1 MWPVLHF
8 DINNQII
15 ERTDTFVPVRSSK
28 NYLHAEFEF
37 QTSDWDGKSK
47 TILFRSGDNDPIP
60 ILLGETNTCL
70 VPAEVLVGTSFSVSI
85 IAGDLITANVVTIK
99 LYESGYRTGDIPEP
113 SETLYEQLMTA
124 FDETKQTVIDSAK
137 TAESWA
143 HGHTD
148 YPDRQKDN
156 AAYYAEQARNSAKEV
171 PGQVKEGKKQ
181 IDDYM
186 NALATTFDSHVN
198 EKISEAEKEINN
210 TKQSAVD
217 AVSDSQKTSV
227 IKIEEETN
235 KQIKSVENAGTAQ
248 VSAVN
253 KAGGNQIEAISTAGS
268 TAVDTVK
275 TQQSK
280 VVQSVTDE
288 GTKQIKSIKEN
299 GTNYANL
306 IDTSGKERLK
316 SIQDAGQDAVNE
328 VTTQQD
334 AAVQNVSNEGRQQ
347 VAVVNS
353 AATTQIDTINA
364 VGSTQKKAVEDTAKT
379 EIEKIQAIAKE
390 FEGDHAH
397 VENLETR
404 VSVVEKQMANINMD
418 EDRLDNIL
426 LDVESGLAATKYP
439 VGTQIITDWN
449 RIDASGNK
457 TAYRPELNIVHYGNT
472 AIKDSEEA
480 EERNANVMY
489 LEWDKTIPDGFAF
502 CIQQALQCFDGTE
515 GTPDGLAAGNYS
527 IKMVAKNGG
536 SAFKTKWDGKYAN
549 FTLAKD
555 IPSGGIMRLTVS
567 DWNGTSETAIAMH
580 VITNA
585 GINESDAKI
594 EEVIVTE
601 STDSTIEGYTFLGET
616 WGEDVGYGKLNYPES
631 CYYGDNTWA
640 TSDLRQWLNAEG
652 ADWWAK
658 QTRYNRKP
666 NIATRI
672 QGYLTGLDEELK
684 SHIKFAKHTT
694 IGSNLKYPNQKFV
707 TYDRVFLHS
716 FNQSNIT
723 TDYSSQFDN
732 EGERW
737 EYYKK
742 LAEGVDNLNAQKMF
756 KVRNVYPILIR
767 YAINAITTA
776 QYVFSRSAHLGT
788 AYNVRN
794 VLASGGCGGARACSG
809 DRCLP
814 ACLIAK

>member
-1 MWPVLHF
+1 MSNTE
-8 DINNQII
+8 NNY
-15 ERTDTFVPVRSSK
+15 RDTDLGNITFNPKGEYSDEAVYEYLDTVNYQGSS
-28 NYLHAEFEF
+28 YMCTVEFPNTITAVKPEK
-37 QTSDWDGKSK
+37 GKDSENWQL
-47 TILFRSGDNDPIP
+47 IASSGEITTEYIKMYNDVIDKAKQV
-60 ILLGETNTCL
+60 GETKVT
-70 VPAEVLVGTSFSVSI
+70 VDSSRQKIEEIEVDIQQMRKDTQVAMQEATSS
-85 IAGDLITANVVTIK
+85 
-99 LYESGYRTGDIPEP
+99 R
-113 SETLYEQLMTA
+113 
-124 FDETKQTVIDSAK
+124 DSAAGYAQS
-137 TAESWA
+137 AEISRKA
-143 HGHTD
+143 
-148 YPDRQKDN
+148 
-156 AAYYAEQARNSAKEV
+156 AKESENNV
-171 PGQVKEGKKQ
+171 
-181 IDDYM
+181 D
-186 NALATTFDSHVN
+186 ALAATFDSHVN

-227 IKIEEETN
+227 TKIEEETN

-253 KAGGNQIEAISTAGS
+253 KAGGNQIEAISTASS
-268 TAVDTVK
+268 TAVNNVNA
-275 TQQSK
+275 QESK

-334 AAVQNVSNEGRQQ
+334 AAVQNVSNEGKQQ
-347 VAVVNS
+347 VAAVNS
-353 AATTQIDTINA
+353 AATTQIDTINT
-364 VGSTQKKAVEDTAKT
+364 VGSTQKKAVEDTAKM

-390 FEGDHAH
+390 FEGDHVH

-404 VSVVEKQMANINMD
+404 VSVVEKQITNINMD
-418 EDRLDNIL
+418 EERLDNIL

-439 VGTQIITDWN
+439 VGTQIVTDWN
-449 RIDASGNK
+449 KVDSSGSK
-457 TAYRPELNIVHYGNT
+457 TAYRPELNIVHYSNT
-472 AIKDSEEA
+472 VIKDSEES

-502 CIQQALQCFDGTE
+502 CIQQALQCFDGTD
-515 GTPDGLAAGNYS
+515 GTPDGLPAGNYS

-536 SAFKTKWDGKYAN
+536 SAFKTKWDGKYVN
-549 FTLAKD
+549 FTLTKD
-555 IPSGGIMRLTVS
+555 IPSGGILRLTVS

-580 VITNA
+580 VITNV

-601 STDSTIEGYTFLGET
+601 STDSITEGYTFLGET

-631 CYYGDNTWA
+631 CYYGDNAWA

-652 ADWWAK
+652 TDWWTK

-666 NIATRI
+666 NIATMI

-694 IGSNLKYPNQKFV
+694 IGNNSKYPNQKFI

-732 EGERW
+732 EGEVW

-742 LAEGVDNLNAQKMF
+742 LAEGVDKLNAQKMF
-756 KVRNVYPILIR
+756 KVWNTYPILIR
-767 YAINAITTA
+767 YAINAVTTA
-776 QYVFSRSAHLGT
+776 QYVFSRSATLGNACIVHSVNPSGSCYST
-788 AYNVRN
+788 NAYYGN
-794 VLASGGCGGARACSG
+794 
-809 DRCLP
+809 RCLP